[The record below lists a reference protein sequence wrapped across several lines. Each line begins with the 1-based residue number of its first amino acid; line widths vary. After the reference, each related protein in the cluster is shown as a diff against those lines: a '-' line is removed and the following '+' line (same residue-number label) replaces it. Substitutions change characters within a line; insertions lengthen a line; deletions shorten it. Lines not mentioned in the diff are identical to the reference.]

1 MFENTS
7 QIRIKQTSRLF
18 QPRLRGEIFALAAK
32 TGPLYNATLT
42 GNLLGWCAKGM
53 AFVLP
58 YLEVQRRHRVDK
70 TFNCSRDEGKERERK
85 RGRRGYYLIEC
96 SFERLVS
103 RKDTMTLPF

>member
-7 QIRIKQTSRLF
+7 QIRLERASRLF
-18 QPRLRGEIFALAAK
+18 QPRLRGEIFARAAK

-70 TFNCSRDEGKERERK
+70 TFNCSRVAGEEKERER
-85 RGRRGYYLIEC
+85 
-96 SFERLVS
+96 EREGAII
-103 RKDTMTLPF
+103 